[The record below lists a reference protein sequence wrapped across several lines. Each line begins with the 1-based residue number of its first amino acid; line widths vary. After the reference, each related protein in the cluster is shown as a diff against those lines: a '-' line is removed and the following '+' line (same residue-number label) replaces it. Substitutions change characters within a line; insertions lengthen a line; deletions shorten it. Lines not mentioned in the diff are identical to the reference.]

1 MEIQINNEPVDFTLE
16 NEKNLKDIVDYLE
29 TWLSEA
35 GFVIVAMEKDD
46 LPIGLEASGEML
58 ATPLE
63 KIKKLSL
70 QARPVEEL
78 FIEHLS
84 TVYQFFSMFQ
94 RSIEKNNHSFSKEL
108 LKEYPYIKNTLSLY
122 LKKDSLW
129 DGGDTLEELLTKN
142 SDPEKN
148 QLINYLDT
156 LIAGILERIK
166 EAAEPESEI
175 RKVSKALQTLVPEIS
190 NVSILLQSGKDKQAM
205 AILMNFMDAM
215 DKLLRLIPFI
225 KRRNPE
231 LFSEGGGELT
241 GIIKD
246 LNSFLNEI
254 AEAFSVQDTVLI
266 GDLLEYE
273 VAPRISLF
281 LNVFPE
287 RIGGFSG

>member
-16 NEKNLKDIVDYLE
+16 NEKNLKDIIDYLE
-29 TWLSEA
+29 TWLSES
-35 GFVIVAMEKDD
+35 GFVIVSLEKDN
-46 LPIGLEASGEML
+46 LPLNLEDSAVLLS
-58 ATPLE
+58 TPLDQ
-63 KIKKLSL
+63 IKKLSL

-84 TVYQFFSMFQ
+84 TVYQFFSMLQ
-94 RSIEKNNHSFSKEL
+94 RSIEKDNQSFCKEL
-108 LKEYPYIKNTLSLY
+108 LKEYPYIKNSLSLY
-122 LKKDSLW
+122 LKRDSIW
-129 DGGDTLEELLTKN
+129 DGGDTLEELLTKT
-142 SDPEKN
+142 SEADRF
-148 QLINYLDT
+148 QVINYLDT
-156 LIAGILERIK
+156 LISGILERIR

-175 RKVSKALQTLVPEIS
+175 HKVSRSLNTLVPEIS

-205 AILMNFMDAM
+205 GILMNFMDAM

-231 LFSEGGGELT
+231 IFSEEGGALT
-241 GIIKD
+241 DIIKD

-281 LNVFPE
+281 LNIFPE
-287 RIGGFSG
+287 KIGGLSG

>member
-29 TWLSEA
+29 TWLSES
-35 GFVIVAMEKDD
+35 GFVIVSLEKDN
-46 LPIGLEASGEML
+46 LPLNLEDSAVLLS
-58 ATPLE
+58 TPLE
-63 KIKKLSL
+63 QIKKLSL

-84 TVYQFFSMFQ
+84 TVYQFFSMLQ
-94 RSIEKNNHSFSKEL
+94 RSIEKDNQSFCKEL
-108 LKEYPYIKNTLSLY
+108 LKEYPYIKNSLSLY
-122 LKKDSLW
+122 LKRDSIW
-129 DGGDTLEELLTKN
+129 DGGDTLEELLTKT
-142 SDPEKN
+142 SEADRF
-148 QLINYLDT
+148 QVINYLDT
-156 LIAGILERIK
+156 LISGILERIR

-175 RKVSKALQTLVPEIS
+175 HKVSRSLNTLVPEIS

-205 AILMNFMDAM
+205 GILMNFMDAM

-231 LFSEGGGELT
+231 IFSEEGGALT
-241 GIIKD
+241 DIIKD

-254 AEAFSVQDTVLI
+254 ADAFSVQDTVLI

-281 LNVFPE
+281 LNIFPE
-287 RIGGFSG
+287 KIGGLSG

>member
-1 MEIQINNEPVDFTLE
+1 MLFRSEDSAEI
-16 NEKNLKDIVDYLE
+16 
-29 TWLSEA
+29 LS
-35 GFVIVAMEKDD
+35 
-46 LPIGLEASGEML
+46 
-58 ATPLE
+58 TPLE
-63 KIKKLSL
+63 QIKKLSL

-84 TVYQFFSMFQ
+84 TVYQFFSMLQ
-94 RSIEKNNHSFSKEL
+94 RSIEKDNQSFCKEL
-108 LKEYPYIKNTLSLY
+108 LKEYPYIKNSLSLY
-122 LKKDSLW
+122 LKRDSIW
-129 DGGDTLEELLTKN
+129 DGGETLEKLLTKT
-142 SDPEKN
+142 SEADRF
-148 QLINYLDT
+148 QVINYLDT
-156 LIAGILERIK
+156 LISGILERIR

-175 RKVSKALQTLVPEIS
+175 HKVSRSLNTLVPEIS

-205 AILMNFMDAM
+205 GILMSFMDAM

-231 LFSEGGGELT
+231 IFSEEGGELT
-241 GIIKD
+241 DIIKD

-281 LNVFPE
+281 LNIFPE
-287 RIGGFSG
+287 KIRGLSG